1 MLEIW
6 VFQPHSLFGKKVE
19 VAETG
24 GVGGEQ
30 GKEGYGGG
38 GESTDEAP

>member
-1 MLEIW
+1 
-6 VFQPHSLFGKKVE
+6 VE

-30 GKEGYGGG
+30 GKEGCGGG